1 MSDKSLQ
8 QDILDELDFEPSVNA
23 AHIGVSVNNG
33 VVTLN
38 GHVGSYVEKLAA
50 EKAVKRVK
58 GVRAIAQEMDVR
70 FPSDKKTADDDIAA
84 RAVNF
89 LSWSA
94 VVPPGSVKVK
104 VQDGWVGLS
113 GAVEWQYQRT
123 AAEAEIRRLSGVV
136 GVVNSIT
143 IKPRVAAAD
152 VKRKI
157 EGALRR
163 HAELE
168 AQGIRVSVED
178 GGHVALEGHVH
189 DWRQREAARQAA
201 WSAPGVTR
209 VDDHL
214 LVS

>member
-8 QDILDELDFEPSVNA
+8 QDVIDELDFEPSVNA
-23 AHIGVSVNNG
+23 AHIGVAVNKG
-33 VVTLN
+33 VVTLS
-38 GHVGSYVEKLAA
+38 GHVGSYAEKLAA

-84 RAVNF
+84 RAANI
-89 LSWSA
+89 LAWSA

-113 GAVEWQYQRT
+113 GEVEWQYQRS
-123 AAEAEIRRLSGVV
+123 AAEAEIRRLSGVA
-136 GVVNSIT
+136 GVVNSIA
-143 IKPRVAAAD
+143 IKPRVVASD

-168 AQGIRVSVED
+168 AQGIRVLVEE

-189 DWRQREAARQAA
+189 DWRQREAARRAA